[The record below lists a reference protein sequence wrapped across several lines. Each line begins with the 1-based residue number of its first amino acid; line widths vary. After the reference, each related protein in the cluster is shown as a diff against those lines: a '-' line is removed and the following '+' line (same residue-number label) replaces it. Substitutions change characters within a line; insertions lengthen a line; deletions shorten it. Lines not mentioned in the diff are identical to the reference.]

1 MSSLIEIQSQIE
13 MLKQQEADIK
23 ARDFD
28 ATVADI
34 LAKMQA
40 FNITAKQLRSAA
52 NEAGIE
58 KLFSAATAVK
68 GVKGE
73 EKITRKYK
81 VKTARPPVEAKYRGP
96 NGEEWSGRGLTPRWL
111 SALIAQG
118 STKDQFAIAH

>member
-1 MSSLIEIQSQIE
+1 MTTLLEIQSQIE
-13 MLKQQEADIK
+13 LLKQQEADIK

-28 ATVADI
+28 TTVADI

-40 FNITAKQLRSAA
+40 FNITVKQLRGAA
-52 NEAGIE
+52 AASGIQN
-58 KLFSAATAVK
+58 LFSTAASND
-68 GVKGE
+68 GE
-73 EKITRKYK
+73 KTTRKYK

-118 STKDQFAIAH
+118 RTKQDFFIGG